1 MPPALLMYLAHFME
15 NIMRCLIKT
24 LGLSLVAVLTSLAH
38 AQDYPSKPI
47 RLIVPFAT
55 GGVTDTSARVLSDKL
70 SRQIGQQVIVE
81 NRPGGSGNPGTQ
93 YVAQSAPDGYTLLLA
108 FDGTMVINP
117 FVFPKIPFD
126 TVKDFAP
133 VTKLGDAALVLV
145 AHPSVPAKTFSE
157 LLAYSKANPGKLSFG
172 HSGTGATTHVAGE
185 LLKQRTGLDMMHIPY
200 KSGGQAVVD
209 AIGGQVPLAYSAVA
223 GAHAHIKSGKLTA
236 IGVSSLKRTGALPD
250 VPTFTEQ
257 GVAGFEAVSWVGILA
272 PAKTPKAVIDRL
284 HRDITAA
291 LREPDLR
298 ERFGT
303 LGIDPVGNTPDQ
315 FAEQIKADLA
325 RWGKVVEQAKIK
337 LEQ

>member
-1 MPPALLMYLAHFME
+1 MQIHKILAGAMICALSIAA
-15 NIMRCLIKT
+15 I
-24 LGLSLVAVLTSLAH
+24 
-38 AQDYPSKPI
+38 AQDFPSKPI

-55 GGVTDTSARVLSDKL
+55 GGVTDTSARVIADKL
-70 SRQIGQQVIVE
+70 SRAIGQQVIVE

-126 TVKDFAP
+126 TMKDFQP

-145 AHPSVPAKTFSE
+145 AHPAVPAKNFSE

-172 HSGTGATTHVAGE
+172 HSGTGGTTHVAGE
-185 LLKQRTGLDMMHIPY
+185 LLKQRSGLDMLHIPY

-223 GAHAHIKSGKLTA
+223 GAHAHVKSGKLKA
-236 IGVSSLKRTGALPD
+236 IGVSSLKRISSLPD
-250 VPTFTEQ
+250 APTFDEQ
-257 GVAGFEAVSWVGILA
+257 GVAGFEAVSWVGIMA
-272 PAKTPKAVIDRL
+272 PAKTPRAIVDRL
-284 HRDITAA
+284 QRDLAA
-291 LREPDLR
+291 ILKDQDTRD
-298 ERFGT
+298 RFAT
-303 LGIDPVGNTPDQ
+303 LGIEPVANTPEQ

-325 RWGKVVEQAKIK
+325 RWGKVVEQAKIRA
-337 LEQ
+337 E

>member
-1 MPPALLMYLAHFME
+1 MHPL
-15 NIMRCLIKT
+15 KT
-24 LGLSLVAVLTSLAH
+24 LAACGFATIIALAAGLVQ
-38 AQDYPSKPI
+38 AQDFPSKPI

-70 SRQIGQQVIVE
+70 SRLIGQQVIVE

-126 TVKDFAP
+126 TVKDFQP

-145 AHPSVPAKTFSE
+145 AHPSLAVKNFSE
-157 LLAYSKANPGKLSFG
+157 LMAYSKANPGKLSFG
-172 HSGTGATTHVAGE
+172 HSGTGGTTHVAGE
-185 LLKQRTGLDMMHIPY
+185 LLKQRTGLDMTHIPY
-200 KSGGQAVVD
+200 KSGGQAVID

-223 GAHAHIKSGKLTA
+223 GAQAHIKSGKLVA
-236 IGVSSLKRTGALPD
+236 IGVSSLKRIGSLPE
-250 VPTFTEQ
+250 VPTFSEQ
-257 GVAGFEAVSWVGILA
+257 GVTGFEAVSWVGILA
-272 PAKTPKAVIDRL
+272 PAKTPKAVMDRL

-291 LREPDLR
+291 LRETDLR
-298 ERFGT
+298 ERFAT

-315 FAEQIKADLA
+315 FAEQIKNDLA
-325 RWGKVVEQAKIK
+325 RWGKVVEQAKIRVD
-337 LEQ
+337 

>member
-1 MPPALLMYLAHFME
+1 MQIHKILAGAMLCALSIAA
-15 NIMRCLIKT
+15 I
-24 LGLSLVAVLTSLAH
+24 
-38 AQDYPSKPI
+38 AQDFPSKPV

-55 GGVTDTSARVLSDKL
+55 GGVTDTSARLIADKL
-70 SRQIGQQVIVE
+70 SRAIGQQVIVE

-126 TVKDFAP
+126 TVKDFQP

-145 AHPSVPAKTFSE
+145 AHPAVPAKNFSE

-172 HSGTGATTHVAGE
+172 HSGTGGTTHVAGE
-185 LLKQRTGLDMMHIPY
+185 LLKQRSGLDMLHIPY

-223 GAHAHIKSGKLTA
+223 GAHAHVKSGKLKA
-236 IGVSSLKRTGALPD
+236 IGVSSLKRISSLPD
-250 VPTFTEQ
+250 APTFDEQ
-257 GVAGFEAVSWVGILA
+257 GVAGFEAVSWVGIMA
-272 PAKTPKAVIDRL
+272 PAKTPRATVDRL
-284 HRDITAA
+284 QRDLAA
-291 LREPDLR
+291 ILKDQDARD
-298 ERFGT
+298 RFAT
-303 LGIDPVGNTPDQ
+303 LGIEPVANTPEQ

-325 RWGKVVEQAKIK
+325 RWGKVVEQAKIRA
-337 LEQ
+337 E

>member
-1 MPPALLMYLAHFME
+1 MQIHKILAGAMLCALSIAA
-15 NIMRCLIKT
+15 I
-24 LGLSLVAVLTSLAH
+24 
-38 AQDYPSKPI
+38 AQDFPSKPI

-55 GGVTDTSARVLSDKL
+55 GGVTDTSARLIADKL
-70 SRQIGQQVIVE
+70 SRAIGQQVIVE

-126 TVKDFAP
+126 TVKDFQP

-145 AHPSVPAKTFSE
+145 AHPAVPAKNFSE

-172 HSGTGATTHVAGE
+172 HSGTGGTTHVAGE
-185 LLKQRTGLDMMHIPY
+185 LLKQRSGLDMLHIPY

-223 GAHAHIKSGKLTA
+223 GAHAHVKSGKLKA
-236 IGVSSLKRTGALPD
+236 IGVSSLKRISSLPD
-250 VPTFTEQ
+250 APTFDEQ
-257 GVAGFEAVSWVGILA
+257 GVAGFEAVSWVGIMA
-272 PAKTPKAVIDRL
+272 PAKTPRAIVDRL
-284 HRDITAA
+284 QRDLAA
-291 LREPDLR
+291 ILKDQDTRD
-298 ERFGT
+298 RFAT
-303 LGIDPVGNTPDQ
+303 LGIEPVGNTPEQ

-325 RWGKVVEQAKIK
+325 RWGKVVEQAKIRV
-337 LEQ
+337 E

>member
-1 MPPALLMYLAHFME
+1 MHRFQTLVVCGLAAVAALAA
-15 NIMRCLIKT
+15 
-24 LGLSLVAVLTSLAH
+24 SVAQ
-38 AQDYPSKPI
+38 AQDFPSKPI

-70 SRQIGQQVIVE
+70 SRLLGQQVIVE

-126 TVKDFAP
+126 TVKDFQP

-145 AHPSVPAKTFSE
+145 AHPSLAVKNFSE
-157 LLAYSKANPGKLSFG
+157 LMAYSKANPGKLSFG
-172 HSGTGATTHVAGE
+172 HSGTGGTTHVAGE
-185 LLKQRTGLDMMHIPY
+185 LLKQRTGLDMTHIPY

-223 GAHAHIKSGKLTA
+223 GAQAHIKSGKLVP
-236 IGVSSLKRTGALPD
+236 IGVSSLKRIGSLPD
-250 VPTFTEQ
+250 VLTFSEQ

-272 PAKTPKAVIDRL
+272 PAKTPKPVMDRL

-291 LREPDLR
+291 LRESDLR
-298 ERFGT
+298 ERFAT
-303 LGIDPVGNTPDQ
+303 LGIDPVGNTPEQ
-315 FAEQIKADLA
+315 FAEQIKNDLA
-325 RWGKVVEQAKIK
+325 RWSKVVEQAKIRVD
-337 LEQ
+337 